1 MGGIKGKS
9 GLKPRPLT
17 WKEAEN
23 GCWICTSHHRCIGYP
38 CIVINGE
45 KTVISHIYYE
55 KYKGSI
61 KPGLIICHHCDNPNC
76 INPDHLFQ
84 GTKLDNRLDMIKK
97 NRQVYASG
105 EMNGKAKLSEQQVME
120 IKNSKESIKN
130 LQYKYGMSKTQIY
143 SIIRGDT
150 WRHLCP

>member
-1 MGGIKGKS
+1 MQ
-9 GLKPRPLT
+9 
-17 WKEAEN
+17 
-23 GCWICTSHHRCIGYP
+23 
-38 CIVINGE
+38 V
-45 KTVISHIYYE
+45 
-55 KYKGSI
+55 
-61 KPGLIICHHCDNPNC
+61 CHHCDNPNC